1 MSIFHASFQKARSGM
16 LTNICEIEKVVE
28 LTDEEYERFSQ
39 NLTVSSELLSQESD
53 RFRVDEHGIA
63 RCLLVM
69 AEGRQDG
76 ILVLT
81 EGYDYARH
89 TAHLPNA
96 RQFLKMEQSFRLAEF
111 VDRMHSLTNQ
121 FVADAIDRQDV
132 PNRLRR

>member
-69 AEGRQDG
+69 AEGRQG
-76 ILVLT
+76 
-81 EGYDYARH
+81 RH
-89 TAHLPNA
+89 LGT
-96 RQFLKMEQSFRLAEF
+96 
-111 VDRMHSLTNQ
+111 DRGL
-121 FVADAIDRQDV
+121 
-132 PNRLRR
+132 RLRKAYRTPA

>member
-76 ILVLT
+76 TLVLT

-96 RQFLKMEQSFRLAEF
+96 RQFLKMEQSFRLTE
-111 VDRMHSLTNQ
+111 S
-121 FVADAIDRQDV
+121 
-132 PNRLRR
+132 